1 MSIPKKIKNHLSQH
15 MPAAA
20 IPLFWNILSEIKV
33 QMIISRA
40 RQTKFGDFRPPSRTK
55 PARISVNGD
64 LPPEAF
70 LMTAIHELAHAKVYF
85 EYKDKGLRNIAPHG
99 KEWKRHFKLLMEP
112 FLHPDIFNEP
122 SLSLVKRHMQNPS
135 ASSMRDRE
143 MFEALHGKNNHDIQ
157 NQEATHLSNL
167 KNGEVFIFR
176 NRQFKRMELL
186 RVYVK
191 CQALDNKRLYRIH
204 GSVEVERV

>member
-1 MSIPKKIKNHLSQH
+1 MSIPKEIKKYLSQH
-15 MPAAA
+15 IPDTA
-20 IPLFWNILSEIKV
+20 IPLFWDILSNMQV

-40 RQTKFGDFRPPSRTK
+40 RQTKFGDFRAPSRTK

-85 EYKDKGLRNIAPHG
+85 EYKNKKFRNIAPHG
-99 KEWKRHFKLLMEP
+99 KEWKTHFKLLMEP
-112 FLHPDIFNEP
+112 FLRPDIFSEP
-122 SLSLVKRHMQNPS
+122 KLSLVKRHMQNPS

-143 MFEALHGKNNHDIQ
+143 LFEALHGKNNYDIQ
-157 NQEATHLSNL
+157 NQEATHLKDL

-176 NRQFKRMELL
+176 NRRFKRIELL

-191 CQALDNKRLYRIH
+191 CQALDNQQFYRIH
-204 GSVEVERV
+204 GSVEVEMS